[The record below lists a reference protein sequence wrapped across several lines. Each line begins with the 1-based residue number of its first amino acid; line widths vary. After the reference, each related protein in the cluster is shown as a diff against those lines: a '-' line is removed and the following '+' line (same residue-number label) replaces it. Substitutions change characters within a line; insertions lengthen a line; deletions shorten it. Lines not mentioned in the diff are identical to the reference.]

1 MAKKLVNKIIIVG
14 CGPGSKKFMTGQA
27 AQYIKDADVLVGS
40 RRLLSL
46 FQNSEAVKYT
56 LNRNYKQLITRII
69 SLSKNKS
76 VVVLVSGDPG
86 FFSYAKLIVDKAG
99 IENCEVVPGISSVQL
114 AFARIGRTWNDACFM
129 SLHGRTGRLAE
140 LIRRVRENEK
150 VAVLTDNSNNVK
162 LIARKLL
169 DEGLKERKIYV
180 CENLSLDKERIREFD
195 VTSLL
200 RVQVKGLNVIIIL
213 DEESSE

>member
-14 CGPGSKKFMTGQA
+14 CGPGSKRLMTGQA
-27 AQYIKDADVLVGS
+27 LQYIKNADVLVGS

-46 FQNSEAVKYT
+46 FADAEAVKYT

-69 SLSKNKS
+69 SLSKSKR

-86 FFSYAKLIVDKAG
+86 FFSNAKLIVDKAG
-99 IENCEVVPGISSVQL
+99 IENCEVIPGVSSVQL

-129 SLHGRTGRLAE
+129 SLHGRTGRLAA
-140 LIRRVRENEK
+140 LIRKVRDHEK

-162 LIARKLL
+162 LIARRLL
-169 DEGLKERKIYV
+169 EEGLKERKVYV

-195 VTSLL
+195 VSSLL
-200 RVQVKGLNVIIIL
+200 KVQVKGLNVIIIL
-213 DEESSE
+213 DEEPSE

>member
-27 AQYIKDADVLVGS
+27 LQYIKDADVLVGS

-46 FQNSEAVKYT
+46 FADAEAVKYT
-56 LNRNYKQLITRII
+56 LNRNYKQLITRIL
-69 SLSKNKS
+69 SLSKTKS

-99 IENCEVVPGISSVQL
+99 IENCEVIPGVSSVQL
-114 AFARIGRTWNDACFM
+114 AFAKIGRTWNDACFM
-129 SLHGRTGRLAE
+129 SLHGRIGRLAA
-140 LIRRVRENEK
+140 LIRKVRDHEK

-162 LIARKLL
+162 LIARRLL
-169 DEGLKERKIYV
+169 DDGLKGRKVFV

-200 RVQVKGLNVIIIL
+200 KVQVKGLNVIIIL

>member
-27 AQYIKDADVLVGS
+27 LQYIKDADVLVGS

-46 FQNSEAVKYT
+46 FADAEAVKYT
-56 LNRNYKQLITRII
+56 LNRNYKQLITRIL
-69 SLSKNKS
+69 SLSKTKS

-99 IENCEVVPGISSVQL
+99 IENCEVIPGVSSVQL
-114 AFARIGRTWNDACFM
+114 AFAKIGRTWNDACFI
-129 SLHGRTGRLAE
+129 SLHGRIGRLAA
-140 LIRRVRENEK
+140 LIRRVRDHEK

-169 DEGLKERKIYV
+169 DEGFKERKVYV

-200 RVQVKGLNVIIIL
+200 KVQVKGLNVIIIL

>member
-1 MAKKLVNKIIIVG
+1 
-14 CGPGSKKFMTGQA
+14 MTGQA
-27 AQYIKDADVLVGS
+27 SQYIKDADVLVGS